1 MSIVMKKSQQ
11 GRRGQPG
18 RRVWVRTIGPVSL
31 VLFFTT
37 MAMTMVWQN
46 VRFTRASLGLEEA
59 RRRHDTLLSDLN
71 SQHMKV
77 SREVTLSQLKPRARQ
92 RLGLIESSTEDMRLV
107 AFDPDVDRALS
118 GEQGLLDRLVPAA
131 SAQKTA
137 PSRERDSKEGKSVDQ
152 ERP

>member
-1 MSIVMKKSQQ
+1 MNITGSRSAT

-18 RRVWVRTIGPVSL
+18 RRVWARTIGPVSL

-46 VRFTRASLGLEEA
+46 VRFTRASLKFEEA

-71 SQHMKV
+71 SEHLKV
-77 SREVTLSQLKPRARQ
+77 SREVTLRPRARQ

-118 GEQGLLDRLVPAA
+118 GESGLLDRLVPAA

-137 PSRERDSKEGKSVDQ
+137 PSLERDSKERKSVDQ